1 MKDYQKY
8 IDGSILIVTI
18 YIYIKQILLP
28 SSLYTNY
35 HLSYVKFIKKL
46 KTTEMLLEIMHFNM

>member
-18 YIYIKQILLP
+18 HIYIKQILLP